1 MRRRRRRLWVAALA
15 VAALAVTAGCL
26 GAGGGGGPSDEQLA
40 ENATY
45 EWDRD
50 ADVRVNVTGGQY
62 AVVAA
67 VDNQSEVRFAQRG
80 GFGGRN
86 PLPISAVQFRYP
98 NGTTVDSEGIDVS
111 TRNSRTVV
119 TFPED
124 NGTFAY
130 TAPAGSRQ
138 VSVQVGFE
146 GSHELVLPPGMRVS
160 FPVLGYVEPGGFE
173 RSVEGDNRVHAT
185 WESVDSGTIDARYY
199 LQRDLVLFGGATGVL
214 ALAAVAGVVYY
225 RLRIRRLE
233 DEREAAGLDVE
244 K

>member
-1 MRRRRRRLWVAALA
+1 MSNRWVVALA

-40 ENATY
+40 EDATY

-62 AVVAA
+62 AVVAD
-67 VDNQSEVRFAQRG
+67 VDNQSEVKFAQRG

-86 PLPISAVQFRYP
+86 PLQISAVQFQYP
-98 NGTTVDSEGIDVS
+98 NGTTVDSEDIDVS
-111 TRNSRTVV
+111 TQNSRTVV
-119 TFPED
+119 SFPQN

-130 TAPAGSRQ
+130 KAPAGSRQ
-138 VSVQVGFE
+138 VSVQIGFE
-146 GSHELVLPPGMRVS
+146 GSHELVLPAGMRVS
-160 FPVLGYVEPGGFE
+160 FPVLGYVEPAGFE
-173 RSVEGDNRVHAT
+173 KSIEDNRVHAS
-185 WESVDSGTIDARYY
+185 WESMGAGTIDARYY
-199 LQRDLVLFGGATGVL
+199 LERDLLLFGGATGVL
-214 ALAAVAGVVYY
+214 ALAAVGGVIYY

-233 DEREAAGLDVE
+233 DEREEAGLDVE

>member
-1 MRRRRRRLWVAALA
+1 MRRRLWVAALA

-26 GAGGGGGPSDEQLA
+26 GAGGGGGGPSDDQLA

-50 ADVRVNVTGGQY
+50 ADVQVNVTGGEY

-67 VDNQSEVRFAQRG
+67 VDNQSEVKFAQRG
-80 GFGGRN
+80 GFGGRD
-86 PLPISAVQFRYP
+86 PLSISAVQFRYP
-98 NGTTVDSEGIDVS
+98 NGTTVGSDEIEVA

-119 TFPED
+119 TFPAD

-130 TAPAGSRQ
+130 KAPAGSRQ

-146 GSHELVLPPGMRVS
+146 GSHELVLPPGMRVAV
-160 FPVLGYVEPGGFE
+160 PVLGYVEPGGFE
-173 RSVEGDNRVHAT
+173 KSVDDNRVHVT
-185 WESVDSGTIDARYY
+185 WESVNTGTIDARYY
-199 LQRDLVLFGGATGVL
+199 LQRDILLFGGAVGVL
-214 ALAAVAGVVYY
+214 SLVALAGVVYY

-233 DEREAAGLDVE
+233 DEREEAGLDVE
-244 K
+244 R

>member
-1 MRRRRRRLWVAALA
+1 MRKVWVALA
-15 VAALAVTAGCL
+15 VVALAVSAGCL
-26 GAGGGGGPSDEQLA
+26 GAGGGGGPSDERLA

-45 EWDRD
+45 EWNQTV
-50 ADVRVNVTGGQY
+50 DVHVNVTDGQY
-62 AVVAA
+62 AVVAG
-67 VDNQSEVRFAQRG
+67 VDNKSKVRFTRRG

-98 NGTTVDSEGIDVS
+98 NGTVVDSEDIDVS
-111 TRNSRTVV
+111 TKDARTVV
-119 TFPED
+119 TFPQD

-130 TAPAGSRQ
+130 TSPAGSRKAT
-138 VSVQVGFE
+138 VQVGFE

-173 RSVEGDNRVHAT
+173 KSVEDNRVNVR
-185 WESVDSGTIDARYY
+185 WESVDARSIDTRYY
-199 LQRDLVLFGGATGVL
+199 LDRDLLLFGGA
-214 ALAAVAGVVYY
+214 AAVLGLVAVLGVVYY

-233 DEREAAGLDVE
+233 DEREDAGLDLE